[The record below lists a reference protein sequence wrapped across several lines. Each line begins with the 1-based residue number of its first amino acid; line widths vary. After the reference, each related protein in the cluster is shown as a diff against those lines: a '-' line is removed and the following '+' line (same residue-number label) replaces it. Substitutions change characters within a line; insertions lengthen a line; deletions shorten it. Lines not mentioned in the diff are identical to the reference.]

1 MLYAP
6 QELGCDDSATMK
18 ITASLGANLV
28 GSNTAVAPVPGTW
41 PTGTLSFSSAQ
52 PFDSVVV
59 HYESRPPTCQDWGPI
74 FMVDDVVVTPVP
86 EPSRPLV
93 TAGSF
98 STLAALALCRSR
110 RVPA

>member
-93 TAGSF
+93 TTGSF